1 MLGIDHRHLS
11 QSILLEETGNPLII
25 RLVVGFCFFLVFL
38 FVSWAHV
45 TKIDEVAVAAGDIQP
60 SIKLQQIQNFEGGIV
75 SEILVKEGSL
85 VQKNDVVLR
94 LDSFVAQ
101 SELREALTTLDS
113 LSAQQS
119 RLRALLSGHLPKQK
133 NTLEGD
139 KYSTIKGKDYTIEA
153 NSLIHNLTD
162 KELRLKAK
170 RLTIQKELEINQQL
184 AKKGY
189 VPKLNVLTL
198 ERNLTEV
205 DAEIAE
211 VNERTVNEYTRTGND
226 RIKTE
231 EQINRLR
238 EKIHNSDVRAPTTG
252 IIHKLKANTIGGVIA
267 RGDEIMDIVPL
278 DATLEA
284 LIKIKPQDIGHVH
297 VEQPVKLRFISYDFS
312 RYGKVAGTLKD
323 LSAAALL
330 DKDGTPYHQGIVSLS
345 QNYVG
350 NTAGK
355 NPIIVGMTVQ
365 ADIITGSKTVLQYLL
380 KPIYASSKQVFKE
393 R

>member
-60 SIKLQQIQNFEGGIV
+60 SIKIQQIQNFEGGIV
-75 SEILVKEGSL
+75 SEILVKEGSS

-119 RLRALLSGHLPKQK
+119 RLRALLSGHLPQQK
-133 NTLEGD
+133 NTLPAEGASS
-139 KYSTIKGKDYTIEA
+139 KSQDYTIEA
-153 NSLIHNLTD
+153 NTLIHSLTD

-170 RLTIQKELEINQQL
+170 RLTLQKELDVNQQL

-189 VPKLNVLTL
+189 VPKLTVLSL
-198 ERNLTEV
+198 ERSLSEV

-231 EQINRLR
+231 
-238 EKIHNSDVRAPTTG
+238 
-252 IIHKLKANTIGGVIA
+252 
-267 RGDEIMDIVPL
+267 
-278 DATLEA
+278 
-284 LIKIKPQDIGHVH
+284 
-297 VEQPVKLRFISYDFS
+297 
-312 RYGKVAGTLKD
+312 
-323 LSAAALL
+323 
-330 DKDGTPYHQGIVSLS
+330 
-345 QNYVG
+345 
-350 NTAGK
+350 
-355 NPIIVGMTVQ
+355 
-365 ADIITGSKTVLQYLL
+365 
-380 KPIYASSKQVFKE
+380 
-393 R
+393 

>member
-60 SIKLQQIQNFEGGIV
+60 SIKIQQIQNFEGGIV
-75 SEILVKEGSL
+75 SEILVKEGSS

-119 RLRALLSGHLPKQK
+119 RLRALLSGHLPQQK
-133 NTLEGD
+133 NTLPAEGASS
-139 KYSTIKGKDYTIEA
+139 KSQDYTIEA
-153 NSLIHNLTD
+153 NTLIHSLTD

-170 RLTIQKELEINQQL
+170 RLTLQKELDVNQQL

-189 VPKLNVLTL
+189 VPKLTVLSL
-198 ERNLTEV
+198 ERSLSEV

-238 EKIHNSDVRAPTTG
+238 EKIRNSEVRAPTSG
-252 IIHKLKANTIGGVIA
+252 IIHKLKVNTIGGVIA

-297 VEQPVKLRFISYDFS
+297 VGQPVKLRFTSYDFS

-350 NTAGK
+350 NTPGK